1 MENKQEHLNNLS
13 EIRSLM
19 ERSSSFISLSGLS
32 GVSAGIIGLIA
43 AFLLYSKINPY
54 LDYTTKIITSQTRT
68 ELITYGAVVCIIAL
82 VLTFALVIFFT
93 ARKARK
99 KGIALWDGS
108 AKRLAASLFI
118 PLVAGGMFCII
129 LVYHGFDWLVLPSM
143 LIFYGLA
150 LISAG
155 KYTLHEIRWLGLTE
169 LVLGLLAAF
178 FLTQAIVF
186 WGIGFG
192 VMNIIYGAM
201 MYFKHER

>member
-1 MENKQEHLNNLS
+1 
-13 EIRSLM
+13 
-19 ERSSSFISLSGLS
+19 
-32 GVSAGIIGLIA
+32 
-43 AFLLYSKINPY
+43 
-54 LDYTTKIITSQTRT
+54 
-68 ELITYGAVVCIIAL
+68 